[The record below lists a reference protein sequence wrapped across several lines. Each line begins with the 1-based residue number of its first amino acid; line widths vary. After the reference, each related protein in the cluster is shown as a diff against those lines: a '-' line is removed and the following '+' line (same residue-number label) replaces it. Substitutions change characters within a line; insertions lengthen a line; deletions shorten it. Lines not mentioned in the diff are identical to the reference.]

1 MGFNDN
7 ENKKIR
13 RSKRSRKK
21 RKNSSF
27 FPYFLISLIL
37 VGVAFL
43 SLTGLETEK
52 KVAKSYSKAA
62 IHRIEEKFDGKKYID
77 FDRDKGSS
85 PIEDKSYLD
94 RYKANYSVS
103 EEPIKE
109 KRSVFSN
116 DKINKIE
123 EKIGEIRELIKELE
137 KLSTAESE
145 IKDKIEQK
153 FNILEK
159 TLEQIKE

>member
-1 MGFNDN
+1 MEFNDN

-13 RSKRSRKK
+13 RSKRSRKG

-27 FPYFLISLIL
+27 FPYFLISLVL
-37 VGVAFL
+37 VGVVFL
-43 SLTGLETEK
+43 SLTRLGTEK
-52 KVAKSYSKAA
+52 QVDKSYSKAD
-62 IHRIEEKFDGKKYID
+62 IRRIEGKFDGKRYID
-77 FDRDKGSS
+77 FDRDRGFS

-94 RYKANYSVS
+94 RYKVNYSVS
-103 EEPIKE
+103 DEPIKE

-123 EKIGEIRELIKELE
+123 EEIVEIKELIKELE

-153 FNILEK
+153 FNMLEK
-159 TLEQIKE
+159 TLEQIQE